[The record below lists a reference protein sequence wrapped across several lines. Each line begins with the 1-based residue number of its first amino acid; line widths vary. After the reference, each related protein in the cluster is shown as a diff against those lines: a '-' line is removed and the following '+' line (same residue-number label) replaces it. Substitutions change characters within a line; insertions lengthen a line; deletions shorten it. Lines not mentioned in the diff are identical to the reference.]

1 MLDAVERLRKRRL
14 NRKIINATII
24 TKITSEVLEMGR
36 LKNFSSKYILFVCI
50 FQHLFK
56 NMGFQSV
63 HSMPYYA
70 DGRTEDDIATPEIGA
85 LVAVKW
91 L

>member
-1 MLDAVERLRKRRL
+1 MQQLSQRSLAKCWIWD
-14 NRKIINATII
+14 
-24 TKITSEVLEMGR
+24 G
-36 LKNFSSKYILFVCI
+36 LKTFPANTFYLFVFFSFCLKI
-50 FQHLFK
+50 W
-56 NMGFQSV
+56 GFQSV